1 MNVVATK
8 IYAKG
13 KGKTNKK
20 KNFFLHSWKV
30 QDYLQGLNLP
40 EPSKKSEKLQS
51 NPNQARVALD
61 KVPCLQLLRRI
72 NRMEKLMPKETKK
85 AVSNK
90 LQITMFIRILL
101 I

>member
-20 KNFFLHSWKV
+20 KNFLHSWKV
-30 QDYLQGLNLP
+30 QDYLQGLNLL

-72 NRMEKLMPKETKK
+72 NRMEKLMLKERKK
-85 AVSNK
+85 AVSTNR
-90 LQITMFIRILL
+90 LHYYY
-101 I
+101 